1 MGEPIALRGPDA
13 EKGVAI
19 DQLPDG
25 IPVAA
30 QFRGEPIVLVR
41 RGGEVFAVAAGCTHY
56 GARLD
61 EGAVSGD
68 TLRCPW
74 HHACFSL
81 RSGDALAAPAL
92 NPIACFR
99 VERAGHTIRV
109 VGKLDEK
116 PAPRRTSTRE
126 PSSVVIVGGGAAG
139 SAAAEMLRREG
150 YGGPVTILSEDPS
163 VPYDRPNL
171 SKDYLAGTAPE
182 EWIPLRPREFYQ
194 EQNIDLRTGTIAVA
208 LDGNKRVVTLTGG
221 EPLPFGA
228 LLLATGGRPR
238 RLEIPGVNLEHVSV
252 LRSLSDSRSLIERS
266 KTAKRAVVVGAGF
279 IGLEVAASLRARGLE
294 VHVVAPDQRP
304 LERVLGP
311 QLGQMIRAIHESH
324 GVVLH
329 LGQKPASIED
339 KHVVLSDG
347 SKLAADFV
355 VIGAG
360 ITPDTTL
367 AERAGLALDR
377 GVKVSAFLE
386 TSSPGIYAAGD
397 IARWPDPHSDQAIR
411 VEHWA
416 VAQRQGQ
423 TVARNMLGAKVAF
436 DAVPFFW
443 SAHYDVTIAYVG
455 HAESWDRID
464 VDGNLEAHDGRVAYW
479 KSGKRLAVATVGRD
493 KESLLA
499 EIEMEAAVR
508 PST

>member
-1 MGEPIALRGPDA
+1 MSEPIALRGPDA
-13 EKGVAI
+13 EKGVAV

-41 RGGEVFAVAAGCTHY
+41 RGGDVFAVAAGCTHY

-92 NPIACFR
+92 NPIACYR
-99 VERAGHTIRV
+99 VERAGGTIRV
-109 VGKLDEK
+109 LGQIEEK
-116 PAPRRTSTRE
+116 PAARRTRASD
-126 PSSVVIVGGGAAG
+126 PSSVVIIGGGAAG

-194 EQNIDLRTGTIAVA
+194 EQNIDLRTGTIAAA
-208 LDGNKRVVTLTGG
+208 LDAGKRVVTLTGG
-221 EPLPFGA
+221 EQLPFDA

-238 RLEIPGVNLEHVSV
+238 RLPIPGADLEHVYV
-252 LRSLSDSRSLIERS
+252 LRSLSDGRSLIERS
-266 KTAKRAVVVGAGF
+266 QSAKRAVVIGAGF
-279 IGLEVAASLRARGLE
+279 IGLEVAASLRARGLD
-294 VHVVAPDQRP
+294 VHVVAPDKQP

-311 QLGQMIRAIHESH
+311 QLGQMIRVLHESH
-324 GVVLH
+324 GVRFH
-329 LGQKPASIED
+329 LGQTPASIDE
-339 KHVVLSDG
+339 KQVVLSDG
-347 SKLAADFV
+347 SNLAADLV
-355 VIGAG
+355 VMGAG

-367 AERAGLALDR
+367 AEGAGLALDR

-386 TSSPGIYAAGD
+386 TSAPAVYAAGD
-397 IARWPDPHSDQAIR
+397 IARWPDPHSGQAIR
-411 VEHWA
+411 VEHWV

-423 TVARNMLGAKVAF
+423 TAARNMLGAKVAF
-436 DAVPFFW
+436 EVVPFFW

-455 HAESWDRID
+455 HAEGWDRIE
-464 VDGNLEAHDGRVAYW
+464 VDGNLDAHDGRVAYW
-479 KSGKRLAVATVGRD
+479 KNGKRLAVATVGRD

-508 PST
+508 SSA

>member
-13 EKGVAI
+13 EQGVAVG
-19 DQLPDG
+19 QLPDG

-41 RGGEVFAVAAGCTHY
+41 RGDEVFAVAAGCSHY

-61 EGAVSGD
+61 EGVVSGD

-92 NPIACFR
+92 NSIACYR
-99 VERAGHTIRV
+99 VERAGSRIRV
-109 VGKLDEK
+109 VGKIDERS
-116 PAPRRTSTRE
+116 APRRMSASD
-126 PSSVVIVGGGAAG
+126 PSSVVILGGGAAG

-150 YGGPVTILSEDPS
+150 YGGPVTIISEDPS

-194 EQNIDLRTGTIAVA
+194 EQAIDLRTGTIAAA
-208 LDGNKRVVTLTGG
+208 LDVSKHVVTLSGG
-221 EPLPFGA
+221 EQLPFGA

-238 RLEIPGVNLEHVSV
+238 RLAIPGANLEHVYV
-252 LRSLSDSRSLIERS
+252 LRSLSDSRSLVERS
-266 KTAKRAVVVGAGF
+266 KSAKRAVVIGAGF
-279 IGLEVAASLRARGLE
+279 IGLEVAASLRTRGLD
-294 VHVVAPDQRP
+294 VHVVAPDQQP

-324 GVVLH
+324 GVVFH
-329 LGQKPASIED
+329 LGKTPASIDAEQ
-339 KHVVLSDG
+339 VVLSDG
-347 SKLAADFV
+347 NKLAADFV
-355 VIGAG
+355 VFGTG

-367 AERAGLALDR
+367 AERAGIALDR

-455 HAESWDRID
+455 HAEGWDRID
-464 VDGNLEAHDGRVAYW
+464 VDGNLDSHDGQVAYW

-508 PST
+508 AST